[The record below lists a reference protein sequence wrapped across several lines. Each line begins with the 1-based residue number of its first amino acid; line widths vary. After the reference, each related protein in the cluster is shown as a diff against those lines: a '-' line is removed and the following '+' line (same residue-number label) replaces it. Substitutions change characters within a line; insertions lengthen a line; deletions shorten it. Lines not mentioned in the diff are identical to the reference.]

1 MPLVLDK
8 LYQRVATSLR
18 MMLQPPAKTFTS
30 TPPTHR
36 ENLKACKQNS
46 LGEVEP
52 NGPDR
57 HLTNTSRFRNGIS
70 RPTQHKLVEASH
82 RRQPEPAIVHSTS
95 GFTIIFDA
103 GGVWQRLSDDCC
115 KIETKRKRTI
125 GLDLQY
131 AALAEREAE

>member
-1 MPLVLDK
+1 MTLHH
-8 LYQRVATSLR
+8 
-18 MMLQPPAKTFTS
+18 QPETS
-30 TPPTHR
+30 TRHRQHIERPWKRVSRTH
-36 ENLKACKQNS
+36 

-57 HLTNTSRFRNGIS
+57 HLINIGRVPNGLS
-70 RPTQHKLVEASH
+70 RPTQHKLAEASH

-115 KIETKRKRTI
+115 KIETERKRTI